1 LFTLCLLL
9 HILISRSEQPETQQ
23 TMVVTAS
30 MIPTDFSTLGRNL
43 TVITRKE
50 ILEMGASSLQQ
61 LLQSAGVQI
70 QERGA
75 MGIQADVSLRGSS
88 FEQVLVLFDGTVL
101 NDPQTGHHLLN
112 LPVPLDQIER
122 IEILRGPGGR
132 IYGPNAFGG
141 VINIIPV
148 KKTAPSRLGLA
159 GGENGYREGSLFTGI
174 TKGPASFL
182 LDLQQRSSD
191 GYMENTDFSHRQL
204 HLACNLDFQTQH
216 YEISA
221 SEDKKDFGAYHF
233 YHPDYPNQRED
244 TKLNFLKL
252 HGDWITSRFQ
262 YKLNIHT
269 RRHRDHFLLNY
280 EHPGWYENLHHTQSD
295 GVDAQM
301 AGTDQL
307 GEFALGME
315 RLHESIS
322 SSNLGIH
329 SREKY
334 GFFAEQQFH
343 KKNLNLQAGTSIY
356 RFSEHGWEIWPGLDS
371 SWILNQHQSI
381 SMSVGR
387 SFRMPTFTELYY
399 QSKGNTG
406 NPDLESEKA
415 WNYELGYRYYKT
427 ETRVQASIFLR
438 KSRDMIDWVWNE
450 PQRVFHAENFS
461 EMTTRGIELEIF
473 KSFPR
478 HPAGLRHI
486 RSFYTWLDSDLNTRG
501 ATTKYLLNHP
511 EHTLS
516 FTSLFRIKNGCSH
529 SWVLRYET
537 GANRTSRAF
546 VDGNIQWVFRKL
558 KFNFSVKNIGNNTK
572 EDFLRVPLP
581 GRWAVLKITFT
592 LPR

>member
-1 LFTLCLLL
+1 LL
-9 HILISRSEQPETQQ
+9 HILISGPELPETQQ
-23 TMVVTAS
+23 AMVVTAN
-30 MIPTDFSTLGRNL
+30 MIPTDFNTLGRNL

-50 ILEMGASSLQQ
+50 ILETGASSLQQ
-61 LLQSAGVQI
+61 LLQTAGVQI
-70 QERGA
+70 RERGA

-88 FEQVLVLFDGTVL
+88 FEQVLILFDGAVL
-101 NDPQTGHHLLN
+101 SDPQTGHHLLN

-122 IEILRGPGGR
+122 IEILRGPGSR

-148 KKTAPSRLGLA
+148 KKTSPGRLSLGS
-159 GGENGYREGSLFTGI
+159 GENGYREESLFTGL
-174 TKGPASFL
+174 TKGPASIL
-182 LDLQQRSSD
+182 LDLQQRNSD
-191 GYMENTDFSHRQL
+191 GYIENTDFDHRQFR
-204 HLACNLDFQTQH
+204 LACHLDFQTQH

-221 SEDKKDFGAYHF
+221 SEERKDFGAYHF

-269 RRHRDHFLLNY
+269 RRHRDHFLLND
-280 EHPGWYENLHHTQSD
+280 EHPEWYENLHHTRTV

-301 AGTDQL
+301 AGTNHL

-315 RLHESIS
+315 RHHESIT
-322 SSNLGIH
+322 SSNLGLH

-343 KKNLNLQAGTSIY
+343 KRHWHLQTGTSIY

-371 SWILNQHQSI
+371 AWTLNQHQSLAL
-381 SMSVGR
+381 SVGR

-399 QSKGNTG
+399 QSKGHTG

-415 WNYELGYRYYKT
+415 WNYELGYKFNKR
-427 ETRVQASIFLR
+427 ETGVQASFFLR
-438 KSRDMIDWVWNE
+438 QSRDMIDWVWNT

-473 KSFPR
+473 KSFSR
-478 HPAGLRHI
+478 HPAGLRQI
-486 RSFYTWLDSDLNTRG
+486 RSFYTWLDTDLNTRG
-501 ATTKYLLNHP
+501 VTTKYLLNHP
-511 EHTLS
+511 EHALS
-516 FTSLFRIKNGCSH
+516 ITSMFRIKNSGSH
-529 SWVLRYET
+529 SWIIRYET
-537 GANRTSRAF
+537 GANRTSRTF

-558 KFNFSVKNIGNNTK
+558 TLNLSVKNIGDHTE
-572 EDFLRVPLP
+572 EDFLKVPLP
-581 GRWAVLKITFT
+581 GRWAILKMTFT
-592 LPR
+592 LPH